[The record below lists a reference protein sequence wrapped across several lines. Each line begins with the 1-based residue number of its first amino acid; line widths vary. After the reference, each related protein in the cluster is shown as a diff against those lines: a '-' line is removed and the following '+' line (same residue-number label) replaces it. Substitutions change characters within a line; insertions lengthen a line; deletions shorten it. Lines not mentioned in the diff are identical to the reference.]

1 MKNGKRKRRLGR
13 ETGWFWFFI
22 GPWIIGFCTFTAI
35 PMLASFYYSFTD
47 WDMFQAG
54 SFVGLD
60 NYKRLFQEDMFYQA
74 VYNTF
79 YYALF
84 YVVLSTL
91 LSLFVAVLLNYPLK
105 GRRIFRTIF
114 YIPTLVPV
122 VVTALLFFRVFA
134 PEGPVNAVLG
144 FLGIEGP
151 TWFFSETWSRSSFCC
166 RDCRGFPGN
175 CMKRPELTV
184 RALGRSSVTLLYQCS
199 LRSSFITW

>member
-22 GPWIIGFCTFTAI
+22 SPWIIGFCTFTAI

-122 VVTALLFFRVFA
+122 VVTALL
-134 PEGPVNAVLG
+134 
-144 FLGIEGP
+144 
-151 TWFFSETWSRSSFCC
+151 SSGYL
-166 RDCRGFPGN
+166 RRKG
-175 CMKRPELTV
+175 RLTLCW
-184 RALGRSSVTLLYQCS
+184 AFWG
-199 LRSSFITW
+199 